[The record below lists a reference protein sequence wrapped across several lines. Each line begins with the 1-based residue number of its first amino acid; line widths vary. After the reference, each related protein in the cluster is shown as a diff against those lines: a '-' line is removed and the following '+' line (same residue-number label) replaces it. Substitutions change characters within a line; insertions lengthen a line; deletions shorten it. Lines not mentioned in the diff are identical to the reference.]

1 MALATIGTAANNTLN
16 AIKFAYAGLL
26 PADMAAIQTSILDDS
41 VPAAQAPIFPGAFI
55 PGQGQLFIPNRG
67 VLQVL
72 PGDYIAVS
80 PATGWPILISARA
93 AAGASWV
100 HVP

>member
-1 MALATIGTAANNTLN
+1 MATATLGTAANNTLT

-26 PADMAAIQTSILDDS
+26 PADMATIQTGIKDDS
-41 VPAAQAPIFPGAFI
+41 VPAANAPIFAGAFV

-72 PGDYIAVS
+72 AGDYIAFDV
-80 PATGWPILISARA
+80 TGWPILISARA
-93 AAGASWV
+93 AASANWV
-100 HVP
+100 HNP